1 MGKGLIKQGKGTLI
15 GNAGE
20 YFVVAELLARGI
32 VAALAPRNAPSFDVL
47 ATKGDKTVRI
57 RVKTGN
63 RRHDNRWR
71 WVVKKDGSIFRDVAG
86 KRDFVVLVDLAP
98 TDDPN
103 ACNEYYIVPTKR
115 VERWLRES
123 FEEWLKTPGRGGRPH
138 SPQNSIRG
146 LKFSKW
152 ERKLKRYKN
161 DWDILW
167 RA

>member
-1 MGKGLIKQGKGTLI
+1 VGVVKEGKGTLI

-20 YFVVAELLARGI
+20 YFVVAELLARGV

-63 RRHDNRWR
+63 HRNNPTWL
-71 WVVKKDGSIFRDVAG
+71 WVVKKDGSVFRDVAKKG
-86 KRDFVVLVDLAP
+86 DFVVLVDLAP

-103 ACNEYYIVPTKR
+103 ARNEYYIVPTKE
-115 VERWLRES
+115 VERWLEKE
-123 FEEWLKTPGRGGRPH
+123 FEEWLKTPGRGGKPH
-138 SPQNSIRG
+138 NPNNPVRG
-146 LKFSKW
+146 LSFSKW
-152 ERKLKRYKN
+152 EKELQKYKN

-167 RA
+167 QD